1 MIRYGL
7 KKSLRKK
14 QKKKGSLP
22 FIEIAG
28 GSRWFQRTSRWV
40 QIWIFKVI
48 AFENSLRSEKLDDVK
63 KITSM
68 NSIKT

>member
-1 MIRYGL
+1 M
-7 KKSLRKK
+7 
-14 QKKKGSLP
+14 
-22 FIEIAG
+22 EIAG

-40 QIWIFKVI
+40 QIWILKVI
-48 AFENSLRSEKLDDVK
+48 AFENSLRFEELDDMK